1 MIKNWAIVKDGKVLN
16 KCVWD
21 GELATWQPPEGC
33 ETIELT
39 DRDCNLGDGWDGKQ
53 FIAQARTTPPP
64 TVTVELTAEQR
75 AAINALIQQFGVQI

>member
-21 GELATWQPPEGC
+21 GDPATWQSSEGC
-33 ETIELT
+33 VMVELT
-39 DRDCNLGDGWDGKQ
+39 DRDCNPGDGWDGKR

>member
-21 GELATWQPPEGC
+21 GDPKTWQSPIDC
-33 ETIELT
+33 QIIELT
-39 DRDCNLGDGWDGKQ
+39 DRDCNIGDGWDGRV
-53 FIAQARTTPPP
+53 FITQAKTILPP